1 MTSKCSIK
9 SRAIVQRSSV
19 ELNQERISR
28 RKKRGDEMLEAV
40 RAIRDALL
48 SPRVRSLP
56 GDDSPFVLKCGELYD
71 YSRKLCSR
79 CMKRHVGGVFCFLT
93 PHEDLMLDVFRLGV
107 RTARI
112 PEVEAEAKMRSG

>member
-1 MTSKCSIK
+1 M
-9 SRAIVQRSSV
+9 
-19 ELNQERISR
+19 LNQEPGHRAEEQR
-28 RKKRGDEMLEAV
+28 RVEPRADFSEKKKGDEMLEAV

-56 GDDSPFVLKCGELYD
+56 GDESPFVLKCGELYD
-71 YSRKLCSR
+71 YSGNLCSR